1 MTCEPYNLLLHA
13 FVDGELDARHTNEF
27 EAHMLACRLCAD
39 ELRGYREMRGILS
52 GPELHYEAPAT
63 LRRRIE
69 TALPPLHISASKP
82 KRRSLTRGFFIGAM
96 VTAALAASLAAF
108 IVLGQHD
115 QLAVDELVSAHLRSL
130 QSGRFVDVQSSDQ
143 HAVRPWFNDR
153 LEVAPPVIDLT
164 AQGFVLVGGRLDYID
179 NRPIATLVYKRR
191 AHIINLFIV
200 PGSAT
205 TREAKLE
212 PQLQGFNVLRWSKS
226 GFACTAVSDIDPG
239 ELEEFGTK
247 FQAAVLRGES

>member
-13 FVDGELDARHTNEF
+13 FVDDEVDARHSNEF
-27 EAHMLACRLCAD
+27 EAHMLACRVCAE
-39 ELRGYREMRGILS
+39 ELRGYREMRRILS
-52 GPELHYEAPAT
+52 GPELHYQAPAT

-69 TALPPLHISASKP
+69 TALPPLRTSATKP
-82 KRRSLTRGFFIGAM
+82 KRRSLMMGFSLGTMAS
-96 VTAALAASLAAF
+96 AALAASLAVF

-130 QSGRFVDVQSSDQ
+130 QTGRFTDVQSSDQ
-143 HAVRPWFNDR
+143 HTVRPWFNDR

-200 PGSAT
+200 PGSAA

-226 GFACTAVSDIDPG
+226 GFECSAVSDIDPG